1 MVQKT
6 YLKTK
11 DACKVK
17 FSVDA
22 NGASS
27 VKILGLNNDWN
38 TPVVMNK
45 KKTGEFSI
53 EVTLPKNSAHE
64 FKYLVDEVKWVSLVI
79 LSPFP
84 HRPCHSSWAVSFLPR
99 QCSQRMA
106 KRVLQIAR

>member
-11 DACKVK
+11 DLCKVK

-22 NGASS
+22 DDAKS

-38 TPVVMNK
+38 NPVVMSK

-53 EVTLPKNSAHE
+53 EVSLPKNTAHQ
-64 FKYLVDEVKWVSLVI
+64 FKYLVDEDKWINDPQSDSFSPDAFGGTNSVISL
-79 LSPFP
+79 
-84 HRPCHSSWAVSFLPR
+84 
-99 QCSQRMA
+99 
-106 KRVLQIAR
+106 

>member
-38 TPVVMNK
+38 TPVVMSK

-64 FKYLVDEVKWVSLVI
+64 FKYLVDEVKWVNDSEPDSFSPDAFGGTNSVI
-79 LSPFP
+79 TL
-84 HRPCHSSWAVSFLPR
+84 
-99 QCSQRMA
+99 
-106 KRVLQIAR
+106 

>member
-11 DACKVK
+11 DYCKVK

-22 NGASS
+22 DNAKS

-38 TPVVMNK
+38 NPVVMSK

-53 EVTLPKNSAHE
+53 EVSLPKNSAHQ
-64 FKYLVDEVKWVSLVI
+64 FKYLVDENTWMNEAQPDSFSPDAFGGTNSVI
-79 LSPFP
+79 TL
-84 HRPCHSSWAVSFLPR
+84 
-99 QCSQRMA
+99 
-106 KRVLQIAR
+106 